1 MKTKMHNG
9 SRLLSLL
16 LAVVL
21 VFTLTVPA
29 LAAEK
34 PQDMNLRIAV
44 MSDLHYLSPD
54 MIADTEDFEHAF
66 NSDRKLLKESSS
78 VLHEMLERVRA
89 DKPDILLVSGDLT
102 KDGEQEC
109 HAALAKQLQQLQ
121 QDVPGLKIYV
131 INGNH
136 DIRNYNAK
144 NFNTAD
150 GKAVPA
156 TRTHPEDFKR
166 IYDFVYSDPTVI
178 ATFTPAAGN
187 EAGSLSYVARPVEGL
202 TVIAMDTCRYSSDNT
217 SNGDDE
223 HETSG
228 AISADL
234 EKWVIEQTAAAKARG
249 DLVIG
254 LEHHGLVPHFDVEP
268 TILPMYLVN
277 GYERIA
283 QEYADAGMSAV
294 FTGHMHAVDIAA
306 MTTKAGNTFYDIETG
321 SALTYPCPI
330 RFVDLRRSTVG
341 GETNT
346 YMSVS
351 TKTHIGPINYTDPAT
366 GVAYVI
372 DDLTEYAREFG
383 FSTAMLKTVAGDFV
397 KSFFGKYLPN
407 DTWPVTKIIEN
418 IDKIIEDVASIP
430 VAEGNNLLDFANWI
444 YRCNLAGEDDGNYP
458 AWVQSGIDQLKSGAL
473 LDQVLD
479 IVAKDAFGRGSV
491 LFTKFQGLFTK
502 YLKSQLNDLLVKIVV
517 SMSVDNNCPDDNDKT
532 ILLEGSNAQVRLLP
546 VTGSSAATTQAYVQ
560 GDTATV
566 FLTSRQL
573 RAATGA
579 QSGVAVTV
587 DATDPAVG
595 TVVLA
600 GRSIANACDAGAA
613 ALQVK
618 FRSGTVTL
626 DARALAALDLHKDV
640 AVSLASGA
648 SLNAAQQRALGSQAA
663 AATLANASVLVD
675 GAAASCPAGSVRA
688 AVAVNAANDLTAW
701 SLADDGSI
709 SAVGG
714 VYDAG
719 QQTYAFDVVNGVTAI
734 ARFPFTD
741 VVAGTWYYGAAAYAY
756 NNGLFAGM
764 TPTTFAPN
772 ATMTRAM
779 LVSVLW
785 RLAGAPAPKAPNTF
799 VDVPDG
805 AWYTDAV
812 TWAAENGVVSGIGG
826 SRFDPSG
833 FVTREQTAEI
843 LYNYAHSKG
852 YDVSA
857 RADLTAFPDAA
868 SVSGWAEEALSW
880 ANAAGLINGTVRDG
894 QTILDPQG
902 RRKKS
907 RTQPATAIIGS
918 GRTYKGF
925 LIKSAAPAWAV
936 SAQTTRR
943 QYRS

>member
-156 TRTHPEDFKR
+156 TRTEPEDFKR
-166 IYDFVYSDPTVI
+166 IYDFVYSDPTVL
-178 ATFTPAAGN
+178 ATFTPAEGNKAG
-187 EAGSLSYVARPVEGL
+187 GLSYVARPVEGL

-254 LEHHGLVPHFDVEP
+254 LEHHGLVPHFDVQP

-283 QEYADAGMSAV
+283 QEYADAGMSVV

-321 SALTYPCPI
+321 SALTYPCPV

-351 TKTHIGPINYTDPAT
+351 TKTHIGPIHYTDPAT

-383 FSTAMLKTVAGDFV
+383 FTTAMLKTVAGDFV

-407 DTWPVTKIIEN
+407 DTWPVTKIIAN
-418 IDKIIEDVASIP
+418 IDQIIDDVAAIP
-430 VAEGNNLLDFANWI
+430 IAEGNNLLDFANWI

-688 AVAVNAANDLTAW
+688 AVAVNAADDLTAW

-709 SAVGG
+709 SAVSGA
-714 VYDAG
+714 YDAG

-902 RRKKS
+902 SAS
-907 RTQPATAIIGS
+907 R
-918 GRTYKGF
+918 
-925 LIKSAAPAWAV
+925 
-936 SAQTTRR
+936 AQVAMILMN
-943 QYRS
+943 YVEHVVNA

>member
-34 PQDMNLRIAV
+34 PQDMNLKIAV
-44 MSDLHYLSPD
+44 MSDDHYLSPS
-54 MIADTEDFEHAF
+54 MIRDTEDYKTAL
-66 NSDRKLLKESSS
+66 NSDRKMFAESDAILRTLLDA
-78 VLHEMLERVRA
+78 VRQ
-89 DKPDILLVSGDLT
+89 DKPDVLLLSGDLT

-109 HAALAKQLQQLQ
+109 HKALAKQLKQLQ
-121 QDVPGLKIYV
+121 KEVPGMKVYV

-136 DIRNYNAK
+136 DIRNSDAL
-144 NFNTAD
+144 NFNTPD

-156 TRTHPEDFKR
+156 TRTHPKDFKQ

-178 ATFTPAAGN
+178 ATYTPPAGK
-187 EAGSLSYVARPVEGL
+187 EAGGLSYVARPADGFTLV
-202 TVIAMDTCRYSSDNT
+202 VIDTGRYSSDNT
-217 SNGDDE
+217 STGKDE

-228 AISADL
+228 AISSDL
-234 EKWVIEQTAAAKARG
+234 EQWVIAQIQAAKARG
-249 DLVIG
+249 DVVLG
-254 LEHHGLVPHFDVEP
+254 MQHHGLVAHFDVEP

-277 GYERIA
+277 NYDRLA
-283 QEYADAGMSAV
+283 QEYADAGMSV
-294 FTGHMHAVDIAA
+294 MFTGHMHAVDIAA
-306 MTTKAGNTFYDIETG
+306 KTTDAGNTIYDIETG
-321 SALTYPCPI
+321 SGLTYPSPL
-330 RFVDLRRSTVG
+330 RFVEVRRSADATV
-341 GETNT
+341 
-346 YMSVS
+346 VS
-351 TKTHIGPINYTDPAT
+351 TGTRTHFGPISYTDPLT
-366 GVAYVI
+366 GSAKTI
-372 DDLTEYAREFG
+372 DDLTEYGRAHG
-383 FSTAMLKTVAGDFV
+383 FSTDMLKTVAGSFI
-397 KSFFGKYLPN
+397 KSFFSKFLPEN
-407 DTWPVTKIIEN
+407 TWPVTKIVAN
-418 IDKIIEDVASIP
+418 IDQIIDDVAVVPI
-430 VAEGNNLLDFANWI
+430 AEGKNLLDFANWI
-444 YRCNLAGEDDGNYP
+444 YQCNLAGEDDGNYP
-458 AWVQSGIDQLKSGAL
+458 AWVQSGVDQLRSGAL

-517 SMSVDNNCPDDNDKT
+517 SMSVDNNCPNDNDMT
-532 ILLEGSNAQVRLLP
+532 FLTENSGDAQVRLLP
-546 VTGSSAATTQAYVQ
+546 VSGSSAATTQAYVQ
-560 GDTATV
+560 GSTATV

-573 RAATGA
+573 RAATDA
-579 QSGVAVTV
+579 QSGAAVTV
-587 DATDPAVG
+587 NATDPAADMVI
-595 TVVLA
+595 LS
-600 GRSIANACDAGAA
+600 GRSIINARNAGVA
-613 ALQVK
+613 ALQVQ
-618 FRSGTVTL
+618 FAAGTVTL
-626 DARALAALDLHKDV
+626 DSDALAALDLHKDV
-640 AVSLASGA
+640 AVSLTGA
-648 SLNAAQQRALGSQAA
+648 SLTAAQQRALGSQAA
-663 AATLANASVLVD
+663 TATLANASVLVD
-675 GAAASCPAGSVRA
+675 GAAVKYPAGSVRA
-688 AVAVNAANDLTAW
+688 SVPVRAADDLTAW
-701 SLADDGSI
+701 SLAEDGTI

-714 VYDAG
+714 AWDAQ
-719 QQTYAFDVVNGVTAI
+719 QQTYTFDVVSGVTAI

-902 RRKKS
+902 SAS
-907 RTQPATAIIGS
+907 R
-918 GRTYKGF
+918 
-925 LIKSAAPAWAV
+925 
-936 SAQTTRR
+936 AQVAMILMN
-943 QYRS
+943 YVEHVVNA

>member
-21 VFTLTVPA
+21 VLTLTVPA

-121 QDVPGLKIYV
+121 QDIPGLKIYV

-144 NFNTAD
+144 NFNTPD

-202 TVIAMDTCRYSSDNT
+202 TIVAMDTCRYSKENT
-217 SNGDDE
+217 SNGTDE

-351 TKTHIGPINYTDPAT
+351 TKTHIGPIHYTDPAT

-383 FSTAMLKTVAGDFV
+383 FTTAMLKTVAGDFI

-407 DTWPVTKIIEN
+407 DTWPVTKIIAN
-418 IDKIIEDVASIP
+418 IDQIIDDVAAVPI
-430 VAEGNNLLDFANWI
+430 AEGNNLLDFANWI

-663 AATLANASVLVD
+663 TATLANASVLVD

-688 AVAVNAANDLTAW
+688 AVAVNAADDLTAW

-714 VYDAG
+714 AYDAG

-902 RRKKS
+902 SAS
-907 RTQPATAIIGS
+907 R
-918 GRTYKGF
+918 
-925 LIKSAAPAWAV
+925 
-936 SAQTTRR
+936 AQVAMILMN
-943 QYRS
+943 YVEHVVNA

>member
-156 TRTHPEDFKR
+156 TRTEPEDFKR

-178 ATFTPAAGN
+178 ATFTPAEGNKAG
-187 EAGSLSYVARPVEGL
+187 GLSYVARPVEGL

-254 LEHHGLVPHFDVEP
+254 LEHHGLVPHFDVQP

-283 QEYADAGMSAV
+283 QEYADAGMSVV

-321 SALTYPCPI
+321 SALTYPCPV

-351 TKTHIGPINYTDPAT
+351 TKTHIGPIHYTDPAT

-383 FSTAMLKTVAGDFV
+383 FTTAMLKTVAGDFV

-407 DTWPVTKIIEN
+407 DTWPVTKIVAN
-418 IDKIIEDVASIP
+418 IDQIIDDVAAIP
-430 VAEGNNLLDFANWI
+430 IAEGNNLLDFANWI

-663 AATLANASVLVD
+663 TATLANASVLVD

-688 AVAVNAANDLTAW
+688 AVAVNAADDLTAW

-714 VYDAG
+714 AYDAG

-857 RADLTAFPDAA
+857 RADLTAFPDAG
-868 SVSGWAEEALSW
+868 SVSGWAEKALSW

-902 RRKKS
+902 SAS
-907 RTQPATAIIGS
+907 R
-918 GRTYKGF
+918 
-925 LIKSAAPAWAV
+925 
-936 SAQTTRR
+936 AQVAMILMN
-943 QYRS
+943 YVEHVVNA

>member
-54 MIADTEDFEHAF
+54 MIAGTEDFEHAL
-66 NSDRKLLKESSS
+66 NSDRKLLKESSAI
-78 VLHEMLERVRA
+78 LYEMLEQVRA

-121 QDVPGLKIYV
+121 QDIPGLKIYV

-144 NFNTAD
+144 NFNTPD

-202 TVIAMDTCRYSSDNT
+202 TIIAMDTCRYSKENT
-217 SNGDDE
+217 SNGTDE

-283 QEYADAGMSAV
+283 QEYADSGMSVV

-321 SALTYPCPI
+321 SALTYPCPV

-372 DDLTEYAREFG
+372 DDLTEYARKFG

-407 DTWPVTKIIEN
+407 DTWPVTKIIAN
-418 IDKIIEDVASIP
+418 IDQIIDDVAAVPI
-430 VAEGNNLLDFANWI
+430 AEGNNLLDFANWI

-640 AVSLASGA
+640 AVSLAGGA

-688 AVAVNAANDLTAW
+688 AVAVNAADDLTAW

-714 VYDAG
+714 AYDAG

-902 RRKKS
+902 SAS
-907 RTQPATAIIGS
+907 R
-918 GRTYKGF
+918 
-925 LIKSAAPAWAV
+925 
-936 SAQTTRR
+936 AQVAMILMN
-943 QYRS
+943 YVEHVVNA

>member
-78 VLHEMLERVRA
+78 VLREMLERVRA

-156 TRTHPEDFKR
+156 TRTEPEDFKR
-166 IYDFVYSDPTVI
+166 IYDFVYSDPTVL
-178 ATFTPAAGN
+178 ATFTPAEGNKAG
-187 EAGSLSYVARPVEGL
+187 GLSYVARPVEGL

-254 LEHHGLVPHFDVEP
+254 LEHHGLVPHFDVQP

-283 QEYADAGMSAV
+283 QEYADAGMSVV

-321 SALTYPCPI
+321 SALTYPCPV

-351 TKTHIGPINYTDPAT
+351 TKTHIGPINYTAPAT

-383 FSTAMLKTVAGDFV
+383 FTTAMLKTVAGDFV

-407 DTWPVTKIIEN
+407 DTWPVTKIVAN
-418 IDKIIEDVASIP
+418 IDQIIDDVAAVPI
-430 VAEGNNLLDFANWI
+430 AEGNNLLDFANWI

-688 AVAVNAANDLTAW
+688 AVAVNAADDLTAW

-714 VYDAG
+714 AYDAG

-857 RADLTAFPDAA
+857 RADLTAFPDAG

-902 RRKKS
+902 SAS
-907 RTQPATAIIGS
+907 R
-918 GRTYKGF
+918 
-925 LIKSAAPAWAV
+925 
-936 SAQTTRR
+936 AQVAMILMN
-943 QYRS
+943 YVEHVVNA

>member
-1 MKTKMHNG
+1 MKTRTHNG

-29 LAAEK
+29 LAADK

-44 MSDLHYLSPD
+44 MSDLHYFSPD
-54 MIADTEDFEHAF
+54 MIADTADFEHAL
-66 NSDRKLLKESSS
+66 NSDRKLLKESSAI
-78 VLHEMLERVRA
+78 LHEKFEQVRA

-121 QDVPGLKIYV
+121 QDIPGLKIYV

-150 GKAVPA
+150 GKAVRA
-156 TRTHPEDFKR
+156 TRTEPEDFKQ

-178 ATFTPAAGN
+178 ATFTPAEGNKAG
-187 EAGSLSYVARPVEGL
+187 GLSYVARPVEGL
-202 TVIAMDTCRYSSDNT
+202 TIIAMDTCRYSSDNT

-277 GYERIA
+277 DYERIA

-341 GETNT
+341 GETST

-351 TKTHIGPINYTDPAT
+351 TKTHAGPINYTDPAT
-366 GVAYVI
+366 GTAHVI

-383 FSTAMLKTVAGDFV
+383 FSTDMLKTVAGDFV

-407 DTWPVTKIIEN
+407 DTWPVTKIVAN
-418 IDKIIEDVASIP
+418 IDQIIDDVAAVPI
-430 VAEGNNLLDFANWI
+430 ADGKDLLDFANWI
-444 YRCNLAGEDDGNYP
+444 YQCNLAGEDDGNYP
-458 AWVQSGIDQLKSGAL
+458 AWVQSGVDQLKSGAL

-479 IVAKDAFGRGSV
+479 IVARDAFGRGSV

-688 AVAVNAANDLTAW
+688 AVAVNAADDLTAW

-714 VYDAG
+714 AYDAG

-785 RLAGAPAPKAPNTF
+785 RLAGEPAPKAPNTF

-857 RADLTAFPDAA
+857 RADLTAFPDAG

-902 RRKKS
+902 SAS
-907 RTQPATAIIGS
+907 R
-918 GRTYKGF
+918 
-925 LIKSAAPAWAV
+925 
-936 SAQTTRR
+936 AQVAMILMN
-943 QYRS
+943 YVEHVVNA

>member
-78 VLHEMLERVRA
+78 VLREMLERVRA

-156 TRTHPEDFKR
+156 TRTEPEDFKQ

-178 ATFTPAAGN
+178 ATFTPAEGNKAG
-187 EAGSLSYVARPVEGL
+187 GLSYVARPVEGL

-254 LEHHGLVPHFDVEP
+254 LEHHGLVPHFDVQP

-283 QEYADAGMSAV
+283 QEYADAGMSVV

-306 MTTKAGNTFYDIETG
+306 MTTAAGNTFYDIETG

-351 TKTHIGPINYTDPAT
+351 TKTHIGPIHYTDPAT

-383 FSTAMLKTVAGDFV
+383 FSTDMLKTVAGDFV

-407 DTWPVTKIIEN
+407 DTWPVTKIIAN
-418 IDKIIEDVASIP
+418 IDQIIDDVAAVPI
-430 VAEGNNLLDFANWI
+430 AEGNNLLDFANWI

-458 AWVQSGIDQLKSGAL
+458 AWVQSGVDQLKSGAL

-688 AVAVNAANDLTAW
+688 AVAVNAADDLTAW

-714 VYDAG
+714 AYDAG

-857 RADLTAFPDAA
+857 RADLTAFPDAG

-902 RRKKS
+902 SAS
-907 RTQPATAIIGS
+907 R
-918 GRTYKGF
+918 
-925 LIKSAAPAWAV
+925 
-936 SAQTTRR
+936 AQVAMILMN
-943 QYRS
+943 YVEHVVNA

>member
-21 VFTLTVPA
+21 VLTLTVPA

-66 NSDRKLLKESSS
+66 NSDRKLLKESSAI
-78 VLHEMLERVRA
+78 LHEMFEQVRA

-121 QDVPGLKIYV
+121 QDIPGLKIYV

-144 NFNTAD
+144 NFNTPD

-407 DTWPVTKIIEN
+407 DTWPVTKIVAN
-418 IDKIIEDVASIP
+418 IDKIIDDVAAVPI
-430 VAEGNNLLDFANWI
+430 AEGNNLLDFANWI

-458 AWVQSGIDQLKSGAL
+458 AWVQSGMDQLRSGAL

-479 IVAKDAFGRGSV
+479 IVAKDAFGRSSV

-502 YLKSQLNDLLVKIVV
+502 YLKGQLNDLLVKIVV

-546 VTGSSAATTQAYVQ
+546 VTGSGATSTQAYVQ
-560 GDTATV
+560 DGTSTV
-566 FLTSRQL
+566 FLSSRQL
-573 RAATGA
+573 RAATNA
-579 QSGVAVTV
+579 QSGATVTV
-587 DATDPAVG
+587 DATDPAAS

-600 GRSIANACDAGAA
+600 GHSIANAREAGVA

-618 FRSGTVTL
+618 FKSGTVAL
-626 DARALAALDLHKDV
+626 NASALAALDLHKDV
-640 AVSLASGA
+640 VVSLANGA
-648 SLNAAQQRALGSQAA
+648 SLNAAQRRAVGKQADSA
-663 AATLANASVLVD
+663 VLATASVTVD
-675 GAAASCPAGSVRA
+675 GAAVKYPAGGVRA
-688 AVAVNAANDLTAW
+688 TVSARALENMTAW
-701 SLADDGSI
+701 NLADDGSI

-714 VYDAG
+714 AYNAE
-719 QQTYAFDVVNGVTAI
+719 QQTYSFNVLNGVTAM
-734 ARFPFTD
+734 ASFPFTD
-741 VVAGTWYYGAAAYAY
+741 VPAGAWYYGAAAYAY
-756 NNGLFAGM
+756 NNGLFAGE
-764 TPTTFAPN
+764 TATTFAPN
-772 ATMTRAM
+772 QTMNRAM
-779 LVSVLW
+779 LVTVLW
-785 RLAGAPAPKAPNTF
+785 SLAGKPAPKGVNTF
-799 VDVPDG
+799 SDVPNG
-805 AWYTDAV
+805 EWYTNAV
-812 TWAAENGVVSGIGG
+812 TWAAENSVVTGVGSG
-826 SRFDPSG
+826 RFDPNG
-833 FVTREQTAEI
+833 AVTREQAAVI
-843 LYNYAHSKG
+843 LYKYAQSKG

-857 RADLTAFPDAA
+857 RADLTAFPDAG
-868 SVSGWAEEALSW
+868 SVSDWAQDALAW
-880 ANAAGLINGTVRDG
+880 ANATGLIQGTVYG
-894 QTILDPQG
+894 SKTILDPQG
-902 RRKKS
+902 SAS
-907 RTQPATAIIGS
+907 RAQVAAI
-918 GRTYKGF
+918 
-925 LIKSAAPAWAV
+925 L
-936 SAQTTRR
+936 
-943 QYRS
+943 RSYVEHVVNA

>member
-78 VLHEMLERVRA
+78 VLREMLERVRA

-144 NFNTAD
+144 NFNTPD

-156 TRTHPEDFKR
+156 TRTEPEDFKQ

-178 ATFTPAAGN
+178 ATFTPAEGNKAG
-187 EAGSLSYVARPVEGL
+187 GLSYVARPVEGL

-254 LEHHGLVPHFDVEP
+254 LEHHGLVPHFDVQP

-283 QEYADAGMSAV
+283 QEYADAGMSVV

-321 SALTYPCPI
+321 SALTYPCPV

-351 TKTHIGPINYTDPAT
+351 TKTHIGPIHYTDPAT

-383 FSTAMLKTVAGDFV
+383 FTTDMLKTVAGDFI

-407 DTWPVTKIIEN
+407 DTWPVTKIIAN
-418 IDKIIEDVASIP
+418 IDQIIDDVAAVPI
-430 VAEGNNLLDFANWI
+430 AEGNNLLDFANWI

-663 AATLANASVLVD
+663 TATLANASVLVD

-688 AVAVNAANDLTAW
+688 AVAVNAADDLTAW

-714 VYDAG
+714 AYDAG

-902 RRKKS
+902 SAS
-907 RTQPATAIIGS
+907 R
-918 GRTYKGF
+918 
-925 LIKSAAPAWAV
+925 
-936 SAQTTRR
+936 AQVAMILMN
-943 QYRS
+943 YVEHVVNA

>member
-1 MKTKMHNG
+1 MNHSKRIG

-16 LAVVL
+16 LAVALVL
-21 VFTLTVPA
+21 ALSVPA
-29 LAAEK
+29 FAA
-34 PQDMNLRIAV
+34 QDSHSGADTGTLKIAV
-44 MSDLHYLSPD
+44 MSDDHYLSPS
-54 MIADTEDFEHAF
+54 MIRDTADYTTAL
-66 NSDRKLLKESSS
+66 NSDRKMFAESDAI
-78 VLHEMLERVRA
+78 LRTMLDAVRQ
-89 DKPDILLVSGDLT
+89 DKPDVLLISGDLT

-458 AWVQSGIDQLKSGAL
+458 AWVQSGVDQLKSGAL

-479 IVAKDAFGRGSV
+479 IVARDTFGCGSV
-491 LFTKFQGLFTK
+491 LFTKFQGLFTR

-688 AVAVNAANDLTAW
+688 AVAVNAADDLTAW

-714 VYDAG
+714 AYDAG

-857 RADLTAFPDAA
+857 RADLTVFPDAG
-868 SVSGWAEEALSW
+868 SVSGWAEKALSW

-902 RRKKS
+902 SAS
-907 RTQPATAIIGS
+907 R
-918 GRTYKGF
+918 
-925 LIKSAAPAWAV
+925 
-936 SAQTTRR
+936 AQVAMILMN
-943 QYRS
+943 YVEHVVNA

>member
-78 VLHEMLERVRA
+78 VLREMLERVRA

-156 TRTHPEDFKR
+156 TRTEPEDFKQ

-178 ATFTPAAGN
+178 ATFTPAEGNKAG
-187 EAGSLSYVARPVEGL
+187 GLSYVARPVEGL

-254 LEHHGLVPHFDVEP
+254 LEHHGLVPHFDVQP

-283 QEYADAGMSAV
+283 QEYADAGMSVV

-321 SALTYPCPI
+321 SALTYPCPV

-351 TKTHIGPINYTDPAT
+351 TKTHAGPINYTNPAT
-366 GVAYVI
+366 GTAHVI

-383 FSTAMLKTVAGDFV
+383 FTTAMLKTVAGDFV

-407 DTWPVTKIIEN
+407 DTWPVTKIIAN
-418 IDKIIEDVASIP
+418 IDQIIDDVAAVPI
-430 VAEGNNLLDFANWI
+430 AEGNNLLDFANWI

-688 AVAVNAANDLTAW
+688 AVAVNAADDLTAW

-785 RLAGAPAPKAPNTF
+785 RLAGEPAPKAPNTF

-857 RADLTAFPDAA
+857 RADLTAFPDAG

-902 RRKKS
+902 SAS
-907 RTQPATAIIGS
+907 R
-918 GRTYKGF
+918 
-925 LIKSAAPAWAV
+925 
-936 SAQTTRR
+936 AQVAMILMN
-943 QYRS
+943 YVEHVVNA

>member
-54 MIADTEDFEHAF
+54 MIADTEDFEHAL
-66 NSDRKLLKESSS
+66 NSDRKLLKESSAI
-78 VLHEMLERVRA
+78 LNEMFERVRA

-121 QDVPGLKIYV
+121 QDIPGLKIYV

-150 GKAVPA
+150 GKAVLA
-156 TRTHPEDFKR
+156 TRTEPEDFKR

-178 ATFTPAAGN
+178 ATFTPAEGNKAG
-187 EAGSLSYVARPVEGL
+187 GLSYVARPVEGL

-217 SNGDDE
+217 SIGDDE

-254 LEHHGLVPHFDVEP
+254 LEHHGLVPHFDVQP

-283 QEYADAGMSAV
+283 QEYADAGMSVV

-306 MTTKAGNTFYDIETG
+306 MTTAAGNTFYDIETG

-351 TKTHIGPINYTDPAT
+351 TKTHIGPIHYTDPAT
-366 GVAYVI
+366 GAAYVI

-383 FSTAMLKTVAGDFV
+383 FSTDMLKTVAGDFV

-407 DTWPVTKIIEN
+407 DTWPVTKIVAN
-418 IDKIIEDVASIP
+418 IDQIIDDVAAIP
-430 VAEGNNLLDFANWI
+430 IAEGKNLLDFANWI
-444 YRCNLAGEDDGNYP
+444 YQCNLAGEDDGNYP
-458 AWVQSGIDQLKSGAL
+458 AWVQSGVDQLKSGAL

-532 ILLEGSNAQVRLLP
+532 ILLEGSNAQIRLLP
-546 VTGSSAATTQAYVQ
+546 VTGSGTASTQAYVQ

-595 TVVLA
+595 TVVLS
-600 GRSIANACDAGAA
+600 GRSIANARDAGAA

-648 SLNAAQQRALGSQAA
+648 SLNAAQQRALGTQAA

-688 AVAVNAANDLTAW
+688 AVAVNAADDLTAW

-714 VYDAG
+714 AYDAG
-719 QQTYAFDVVNGVTAI
+719 QQTYAFDVVNGVMAI

-857 RADLTAFPDAA
+857 RADLTAFPDAG
-868 SVSGWAEEALSW
+868 SVSGWAEKALSW

-902 RRKKS
+902 SAS
-907 RTQPATAIIGS
+907 R
-918 GRTYKGF
+918 
-925 LIKSAAPAWAV
+925 
-936 SAQTTRR
+936 AQVAMILMN
-943 QYRS
+943 YVEHVVNA

>member
-78 VLHEMLERVRA
+78 VLREMLERVRA

-156 TRTHPEDFKR
+156 TRTEPEDFKR
-166 IYDFVYSDPTVI
+166 IYDFVYSDPTVL
-178 ATFTPAAGN
+178 ATFTPAEGNKAG
-187 EAGSLSYVARPVEGL
+187 GLSYVARPVEGL
-202 TVIAMDTCRYSSDNT
+202 TMIAMDTCRYSSDNT

-254 LEHHGLVPHFDVEP
+254 LEHHGLVPHFDVQP

-283 QEYADAGMSAV
+283 QEYADAGMSVV

-321 SALTYPCPI
+321 SALTYPCPV

-351 TKTHIGPINYTDPAT
+351 TKTHIGPIHYTDPAT

-383 FSTAMLKTVAGDFV
+383 FTTAMLKTVAGDFV

-407 DTWPVTKIIEN
+407 DTWPVTKIIAN
-418 IDKIIEDVASIP
+418 IDQIIDDVAAVPI
-430 VAEGNNLLDFANWI
+430 AEGNNLLDFANWI

-579 QSGVAVTV
+579 QSDVAVTV

-688 AVAVNAANDLTAW
+688 AVAVNAADDLTAW

-843 LYNYAHSKG
+843 LYNYAHNKG

-902 RRKKS
+902 SAS
-907 RTQPATAIIGS
+907 R
-918 GRTYKGF
+918 
-925 LIKSAAPAWAV
+925 
-936 SAQTTRR
+936 AQVAMILMN
-943 QYRS
+943 YVEHVVNA

>member
-21 VFTLTVPA
+21 VLTLTVPA

-202 TVIAMDTCRYSSDNT
+202 TIVAMDTCRYSKENT
-217 SNGDDE
+217 SNGTDE

-321 SALTYPCPI
+321 SALTYPCPV

-351 TKTHIGPINYTDPAT
+351 TKTHIGPIHYTDPAT

-383 FSTAMLKTVAGDFV
+383 FTTAMLKTVAGDFI

-407 DTWPVTKIIEN
+407 DTWPVTKIIAN
-418 IDKIIEDVASIP
+418 IDQIIDDVAAVPI
-430 VAEGNNLLDFANWI
+430 AEGNNLLDFANWI

-458 AWVQSGIDQLKSGAL
+458 AWVQSGMDQLRSGAL

-663 AATLANASVLVD
+663 TATLANASVLVD

-688 AVAVNAANDLTAW
+688 AVAVNAADDLTAW

-714 VYDAG
+714 AYDAG

-857 RADLTAFPDAA
+857 RADLTAFPDAG

-902 RRKKS
+902 SAS
-907 RTQPATAIIGS
+907 R
-918 GRTYKGF
+918 
-925 LIKSAAPAWAV
+925 
-936 SAQTTRR
+936 AQVAMILMN
-943 QYRS
+943 YVEHVVNA

>member
-156 TRTHPEDFKR
+156 TRTEPEDFKQ

-178 ATFTPAAGN
+178 ATFTPAEGNKAG
-187 EAGSLSYVARPVEGL
+187 GLSYVARPVEGL

-254 LEHHGLVPHFDVEP
+254 LEHHGLVPHFDVQP

-283 QEYADAGMSAV
+283 QEYADAGMSVV

-306 MTTKAGNTFYDIETG
+306 MTTAAGNTFYDIETG
-321 SALTYPCPI
+321 SALTYPCPV

-351 TKTHIGPINYTDPAT
+351 TKTHIGPIHYTDPAT

-383 FSTAMLKTVAGDFV
+383 FTTAMLKTVAGDFV

-407 DTWPVTKIIEN
+407 DTWPVTKIIAN
-418 IDKIIEDVASIP
+418 IDQIIDDVAAVPI
-430 VAEGNNLLDFANWI
+430 AEGNNLLDFANWI

-663 AATLANASVLVD
+663 TATLANASVLVD

-688 AVAVNAANDLTAW
+688 AVAVNAADDLTAW

-714 VYDAG
+714 AYDAG

-857 RADLTAFPDAA
+857 RADLTAFPDAG

-902 RRKKS
+902 SAS
-907 RTQPATAIIGS
+907 R
-918 GRTYKGF
+918 
-925 LIKSAAPAWAV
+925 
-936 SAQTTRR
+936 AQVAMILMN
-943 QYRS
+943 YVEHVVNA

>member
-156 TRTHPEDFKR
+156 TRTEPEDFKQ
-166 IYDFVYSDPTVI
+166 IYDFVYSDPTVL
-178 ATFTPAAGN
+178 ATFTPAEGNKAG
-187 EAGSLSYVARPVEGL
+187 GLSYVARPVDGL

-254 LEHHGLVPHFDVEP
+254 LEHHGLVPHFDVQP

-283 QEYADAGMSAV
+283 QEYADAGMSVV

-321 SALTYPCPI
+321 SALTYPCPV

-351 TKTHIGPINYTDPAT
+351 TKTHIGPIHYTDPAT

-383 FSTAMLKTVAGDFV
+383 FTTDMLKTVAGDFI

-407 DTWPVTKIIEN
+407 DTWPVTKIIAN
-418 IDKIIEDVASIP
+418 IDQIIDDVAAVPI
-430 VAEGNNLLDFANWI
+430 ADGKDLLDFANWI

-458 AWVQSGIDQLKSGAL
+458 AWVQSGVDQLKSGAL

-600 GRSIANACDAGAA
+600 GRSIANACDVGAA

-663 AATLANASVLVD
+663 TATLANASVLVD

-688 AVAVNAANDLTAW
+688 AVAVNAADDLTAW

-714 VYDAG
+714 AYDAG

-785 RLAGAPAPKAPNTF
+785 RLAGEPAPKAPNTF

-826 SRFDPSG
+826 RRFDPSG

-857 RADLTAFPDAA
+857 RADLTAFPDAG

-902 RRKKS
+902 SAS
-907 RTQPATAIIGS
+907 R
-918 GRTYKGF
+918 
-925 LIKSAAPAWAV
+925 
-936 SAQTTRR
+936 AQVAMILMN
-943 QYRS
+943 YVEHVVNA

>member
-156 TRTHPEDFKR
+156 TRTEPEDFKR
-166 IYDFVYSDPTVI
+166 IYDFVYSDPTVL
-178 ATFTPAAGN
+178 ATFTPAEGNKAG
-187 EAGSLSYVARPVEGL
+187 GLSYVARPVEGL

-254 LEHHGLVPHFDVEP
+254 LEHHGLVPHFDVQP

-283 QEYADAGMSAV
+283 QEYADAGMSVV

-351 TKTHIGPINYTDPAT
+351 TKTHIGPIHYTDPAT

-383 FSTAMLKTVAGDFV
+383 FTTAMLKTVAGDFI

-407 DTWPVTKIIEN
+407 DTWPVTKIVAN
-418 IDKIIEDVASIP
+418 IDQIIDDVAAVPI
-430 VAEGNNLLDFANWI
+430 AEGNNLLDFANWI

-546 VTGSSAATTQAYVQ
+546 VTGSNAATTQAYVQ

-857 RADLTAFPDAA
+857 RADLTAFPDAG

-902 RRKKS
+902 SAS
-907 RTQPATAIIGS
+907 R
-918 GRTYKGF
+918 
-925 LIKSAAPAWAV
+925 
-936 SAQTTRR
+936 AQVAMILMN
-943 QYRS
+943 YVEHVVNA

>member
-1 MKTKMHNG
+1 MKTRMHNG

-29 LAAEK
+29 LAADK

-44 MSDLHYLSPD
+44 MSDLHYFSPD
-54 MIADTEDFEHAF
+54 MIADTADFEHAL
-66 NSDRKLLKESSS
+66 NSDRKLLKESSAI
-78 VLHEMLERVRA
+78 LHEKFEQVRA

-121 QDVPGLKIYV
+121 QDIPGLKIYV

-150 GKAVPA
+150 GKAVRA
-156 TRTHPEDFKR
+156 TRTEPEDFKQ

-178 ATFTPAAGN
+178 ATFTPAEGNKAG
-187 EAGSLSYVARPVEGL
+187 GLSYVARPVEGL
-202 TVIAMDTCRYSSDNT
+202 TIIAMDTCRYSSDNT

-277 GYERIA
+277 DYERIA

-294 FTGHMHAVDIAA
+294 FTGHMHAIDIAA

-341 GETNT
+341 GETST

-351 TKTHIGPINYTDPAT
+351 TKTHAGPINYTDPAT
-366 GVAYVI
+366 GTAHVI

-383 FSTAMLKTVAGDFV
+383 FSTDMLKTVAGDFV

-407 DTWPVTKIIEN
+407 DTWPVTKIVAN
-418 IDKIIEDVASIP
+418 IDQIIDDVAAVPI
-430 VAEGNNLLDFANWI
+430 ADGKDLLDFANWI
-444 YRCNLAGEDDGNYP
+444 YQCNLAGEDDGNYP
-458 AWVQSGIDQLKSGAL
+458 AWVQSGVDQLKSGAL

-479 IVAKDAFGRGSV
+479 IVARDAFGRGSV

-595 TVVLA
+595 TVILA

-688 AVAVNAANDLTAW
+688 AVAVNAADDLTAW

-709 SAVGG
+709 SAVSGA
-714 VYDAG
+714 YDAG

-857 RADLTAFPDAA
+857 RADLTAFPDAG

-902 RRKKS
+902 SAS
-907 RTQPATAIIGS
+907 R
-918 GRTYKGF
+918 
-925 LIKSAAPAWAV
+925 
-936 SAQTTRR
+936 AQVAMILMN
-943 QYRS
+943 YVEHVVNA

>member
-121 QDVPGLKIYV
+121 QDIPGLKIYV

-144 NFNTAD
+144 NFNTPD

-351 TKTHIGPINYTDPAT
+351 TKTHIGPIHYTDPAT

-372 DDLTEYAREFG
+372 DDLTEYARKFG
-383 FSTAMLKTVAGDFV
+383 FTTAMLKTVAGDFV

-407 DTWPVTKIIEN
+407 DTWPVTKIIAN
-418 IDKIIEDVASIP
+418 IDQIIDDVAAVPI
-430 VAEGNNLLDFANWI
+430 AEGNNLLDFANWI

-491 LFTKFQGLFTK
+491 LLTKFQGLFTK

-663 AATLANASVLVD
+663 TATLANASVLVD

-688 AVAVNAANDLTAW
+688 AVAVNAADDLTAW

-714 VYDAG
+714 AYDAG

-902 RRKKS
+902 SAS
-907 RTQPATAIIGS
+907 R
-918 GRTYKGF
+918 
-925 LIKSAAPAWAV
+925 
-936 SAQTTRR
+936 AQVAMILMN
-943 QYRS
+943 YVEHVVNA

>member
-78 VLHEMLERVRA
+78 VLREMLERVRA

-156 TRTHPEDFKR
+156 TRTEPEDFKQ

-178 ATFTPAAGN
+178 ATFTPAEGNKAG
-187 EAGSLSYVARPVEGL
+187 GLSYVARPVEGL

-254 LEHHGLVPHFDVEP
+254 LEHHGLVPHFDVQP

-283 QEYADAGMSAV
+283 QEYADAGMSVV

-321 SALTYPCPI
+321 SALTYPCPV

-351 TKTHIGPINYTDPAT
+351 TKTHIGPIHYTDPAT

-383 FSTAMLKTVAGDFV
+383 FTTAMLKTVAGDFV

-407 DTWPVTKIIEN
+407 DTWPVTKIVAN
-418 IDKIIEDVASIP
+418 IDQIIDDVAAVPI
-430 VAEGNNLLDFANWI
+430 AEGNNLLDFANWI

-663 AATLANASVLVD
+663 TATLANASVLVD

-688 AVAVNAANDLTAW
+688 AVAVNAVDDLTAW

-714 VYDAG
+714 AYDAG

-785 RLAGAPAPKAPNTF
+785 RLAGEPAPKAPNTF

-857 RADLTAFPDAA
+857 RADLTAFPDAG
-868 SVSGWAEEALSW
+868 SVSGWAEKALSW

-902 RRKKS
+902 SAS
-907 RTQPATAIIGS
+907 R
-918 GRTYKGF
+918 
-925 LIKSAAPAWAV
+925 
-936 SAQTTRR
+936 AQVAMILMN
-943 QYRS
+943 YVEHVVNA

>member
-78 VLHEMLERVRA
+78 ILHEMLERVRA

-156 TRTHPEDFKR
+156 TRTEPEDFKR

-178 ATFTPAAGN
+178 ATFTPAEGNKAG
-187 EAGSLSYVARPVEGL
+187 GLSYVARPVEGL

-254 LEHHGLVPHFDVEP
+254 LEHHGLVPHFDVQP

-283 QEYADAGMSAV
+283 QEYADAGMSVV

-321 SALTYPCPI
+321 SALTYPCPV
-330 RFVDLRRSTVG
+330 RFVDLCRSTVG

-383 FSTAMLKTVAGDFV
+383 FTTAMLKTVAGDFV

-407 DTWPVTKIIEN
+407 DTWPVTKIVAN
-418 IDKIIEDVASIP
+418 IDKIIDDVAAVPI
-430 VAEGNNLLDFANWI
+430 AEGNNLLDFANWI

-618 FRSGTVTL
+618 FRSGMVTL

-688 AVAVNAANDLTAW
+688 AVAVNAADDLTAW

-714 VYDAG
+714 AYDAG

-785 RLAGAPAPKAPNTF
+785 RLAGEPAPKAPNTF

-857 RADLTAFPDAA
+857 RADLTAFPDAG

-902 RRKKS
+902 SAS
-907 RTQPATAIIGS
+907 R
-918 GRTYKGF
+918 
-925 LIKSAAPAWAV
+925 
-936 SAQTTRR
+936 AQVAMILMK
-943 QYRS
+943 YVEHVVNA

>member
-156 TRTHPEDFKR
+156 TRTEPEDFKR
-166 IYDFVYSDPTVI
+166 IYDFVYSDPTVL
-178 ATFTPAAGN
+178 ATFTPAEGNKAG
-187 EAGSLSYVARPVEGL
+187 GLSYVARPVEGL

-254 LEHHGLVPHFDVEP
+254 LEHHGLVPHFDVQP

-283 QEYADAGMSAV
+283 QEYADAGMSVV

-321 SALTYPCPI
+321 SALTYPCPV

-351 TKTHIGPINYTDPAT
+351 TKTHIGPIHYTDPAT

-383 FSTAMLKTVAGDFV
+383 FTTAMLKTVAGDFV

-407 DTWPVTKIIEN
+407 DTWPVTKIVAN
-418 IDKIIEDVASIP
+418 IDQIIDDVAAVPI
-430 VAEGNNLLDFANWI
+430 AEGNNLLDFANWI

-600 GRSIANACDAGAA
+600 GRSIANARDAGAA

-663 AATLANASVLVD
+663 AATLARASVTVD

-688 AVAVNAANDLTAW
+688 AVAVNAADDLTAW

-714 VYDAG
+714 AYDAG

-843 LYNYAHSKG
+843 LYNYAHNKG

-902 RRKKS
+902 SAS
-907 RTQPATAIIGS
+907 R
-918 GRTYKGF
+918 
-925 LIKSAAPAWAV
+925 
-936 SAQTTRR
+936 AQVAMILMN
-943 QYRS
+943 YVEHVVNA

>member
-156 TRTHPEDFKR
+156 TRTEPEDFKQ

-178 ATFTPAAGN
+178 ATFTPAEGNKAG
-187 EAGSLSYVARPVEGL
+187 GLSYVARPVDGL
-202 TVIAMDTCRYSSDNT
+202 TIIAMDTCRYSSDNT

-249 DLVIG
+249 DLVVG
-254 LEHHGLVPHFDVEP
+254 LEHHGLVPHFDVQP

-283 QEYADAGMSAV
+283 QEYADAGMSVV

-321 SALTYPCPI
+321 SALTYPCPV

-351 TKTHIGPINYTDPAT
+351 TKTHIGPIHYTDPAT

-383 FSTAMLKTVAGDFV
+383 FTTDMLKTVAGDFV

-407 DTWPVTKIIEN
+407 DTWPVTKIIAN
-418 IDKIIEDVASIP
+418 IDQIIDDVAAVPI
-430 VAEGNNLLDFANWI
+430 AEGNNLLDFANWI

-532 ILLEGSNAQVRLLP
+532 ILLDGSNAQVRLLP

-688 AVAVNAANDLTAW
+688 AVAVNAADDLTAW

-714 VYDAG
+714 AYDAG

-785 RLAGAPAPKAPNTF
+785 RLAGEPAPKAPNTF

-857 RADLTAFPDAA
+857 RADLTAFPDAG

-902 RRKKS
+902 SAS
-907 RTQPATAIIGS
+907 R
-918 GRTYKGF
+918 
-925 LIKSAAPAWAV
+925 
-936 SAQTTRR
+936 AQVAMILMN
-943 QYRS
+943 YVEHVVNA

>member
-21 VFTLTVPA
+21 VFTLTVPV

-156 TRTHPEDFKR
+156 TRTEPEDFRR

-178 ATFTPAAGN
+178 ATFTPAEGNKAG
-187 EAGSLSYVARPVEGL
+187 GLSYVARPVEGL

-254 LEHHGLVPHFDVEP
+254 LEHHGLVPHFDVQP

-283 QEYADAGMSAV
+283 QEYADAGMSVV

-306 MTTKAGNTFYDIETG
+306 MTTAAGNTFYDIETG
-321 SALTYPCPI
+321 SALTYPCPV

-351 TKTHIGPINYTDPAT
+351 TKTHIGPIHYTDPAT

-383 FSTAMLKTVAGDFV
+383 FTTAMLKTVAGDFV

-407 DTWPVTKIIEN
+407 DTWPVTKIVAN
-418 IDKIIEDVASIP
+418 IDQIIDDVAAVPI
-430 VAEGNNLLDFANWI
+430 AEGNNLLDFANWI

-579 QSGVAVTV
+579 NSGVAVTV

-663 AATLANASVLVD
+663 TATLANASVLVD

-688 AVAVNAANDLTAW
+688 AVAVNAADDLTAW

-714 VYDAG
+714 AYDAG

-857 RADLTAFPDAA
+857 RADLTAFPDAG

-902 RRKKS
+902 SAS
-907 RTQPATAIIGS
+907 R
-918 GRTYKGF
+918 
-925 LIKSAAPAWAV
+925 
-936 SAQTTRR
+936 AQVAMILMN
-943 QYRS
+943 YVEHVANA

>member
-1 MKTKMHNG
+1 MNHSKRIG

-16 LAVVL
+16 LAVALVL
-21 VFTLTVPA
+21 ALSVPA
-29 LAAEK
+29 FAA
-34 PQDMNLRIAV
+34 QDSHSGADTGTLKIAV
-44 MSDLHYLSPD
+44 MSDDHYLSPS
-54 MIADTEDFEHAF
+54 MIRDTADYTTAL
-66 NSDRKLLKESSS
+66 NSDRKMFAESDAI
-78 VLHEMLERVRA
+78 LRTMLDAVRQ
-89 DKPDILLVSGDLT
+89 DKPDVLLISGDLT

-109 HAALAKQLQQLQ
+109 HKALAKALQQLQ
-121 QDVPGLKIYV
+121 RDVPGLKVYV

-136 DIRNYNAK
+136 DIRNADAL

-156 TRTHPEDFKR
+156 TRTDPEDFKR
-166 IYDFVYSDPTVI
+166 IYDFIYSDPTVI
-178 ATFTPAAGN
+178 ATYTPPAGK
-187 EAGSLSYVARPVEGL
+187 EAGGLSYVARPADGYTLV
-202 TVIAMDTCRYSSDNT
+202 VIDTGRYSSDNT
-217 SNGDDE
+217 STGKNE

-234 EKWVIEQTAAAKARG
+234 EQWVIEQTAAAKARG
-249 DLVIG
+249 DVVLG
-254 LEHHGLVPHFDVEP
+254 MQHHGLVAHFDVQP

-277 GYERIA
+277 DYERLS
-283 QEYADAGMSAV
+283 QEYADAGMSV
-294 FTGHMHAVDIAA
+294 MFTGHSHAVDIASA
-306 MTTKAGNTFYDIETG
+306 TTVAGNTIYDIETG
-321 SALTYPCPI
+321 SGLTYPSPL
-330 RFVDLRRSTVG
+330 RFVELRRSADATV
-341 GETNT
+341 
-346 YMSVS
+346 VS
-351 TKTHIGPINYTDPAT
+351 TGVRTHFGPIHYTDPLT
-366 GVAYVI
+366 GTAKTI
-372 DDLTEYAREFG
+372 DDLTEYGRAHG
-383 FSTAMLKTVAGDFV
+383 FTTDMLKTVAGSFV
-397 KSFFGKYLPN
+397 KSFFGKFLPN
-407 DTWPVTKIIEN
+407 DTWPVTKIIAN
-418 IDKIIEDVASIP
+418 IDQIIDDVAAVPI
-430 VAEGNNLLDFANWI
+430 AEGNNLLDFANWI
-444 YRCNLAGEDDGNYP
+444 YQCNLAGEDDGNYP
-458 AWVQSGIDQLKSGAL
+458 AWVQSGVDQLKSGAL

-479 IVAKDAFGRGSV
+479 IVARDTFGCGSV
-491 LFTKFQGLFTK
+491 LFTKFQGLFTR
-502 YLKSQLNDLLVKIVV
+502 YLKSQLNDLLVKIVI
-517 SMSVDNNCPDDNDKT
+517 SMSVDNNCADDNDMT
-532 ILLEGSNAQVRLLP
+532 FLIANSGDAQIRLLP
-546 VTGSSAATTQAYVQ
+546 VSGSSAATTQAYVQ
-560 GDTATV
+560 GSTATV

-573 RAATGA
+573 RAATDA
-579 QSGVAVTV
+579 QFDATVTIN
-587 DATDPAVG
+587 ATDPAAD
-595 TVVLA
+595 TVILS
-600 GRSIANACDAGAA
+600 GRSIINARNAGVA

-640 AVSLASGA
+640 AVSLTGA
-648 SLNAAQQRALGSQAA
+648 SLNAAQQRALGTQAGSA
-663 AATLANASVLVD
+663 VLANASVLVD

-688 AVAVNAANDLTAW
+688 AVAVNAADDLTAW

-709 SAVGG
+709 SAVSGA
-714 VYDAG
+714 YDAG

-857 RADLTAFPDAA
+857 RADLTVFPDAG
-868 SVSGWAEEALSW
+868 SVSGWAEKALSW

-902 RRKKS
+902 SAS
-907 RTQPATAIIGS
+907 R
-918 GRTYKGF
+918 
-925 LIKSAAPAWAV
+925 
-936 SAQTTRR
+936 AQVAMILMN
-943 QYRS
+943 YVEHVVNA

>member
-1 MKTKMHNG
+1 MNHSKRIG

-16 LAVVL
+16 LAVALVL
-21 VFTLTVPA
+21 ALSVPA
-29 LAAEK
+29 FAA
-34 PQDMNLRIAV
+34 QDSHSGADTGTLKIAV
-44 MSDLHYLSPD
+44 MSDDHYLSPS
-54 MIADTEDFEHAF
+54 MIRDTADYTTAL
-66 NSDRKLLKESSS
+66 NSDRKMFAESDAI
-78 VLHEMLERVRA
+78 LRTMLDAVRQ
-89 DKPDILLVSGDLT
+89 DKPDVLLISGDLT

-109 HAALAKQLQQLQ
+109 HKALAKALQQLQ
-121 QDVPGLKIYV
+121 RDVPGLKVYV

-136 DIRNYNAK
+136 DIRNADAL

-156 TRTHPEDFKR
+156 TRTDPEDFKR
-166 IYDFVYSDPTVI
+166 IYDFIYSDPTVI
-178 ATFTPAAGN
+178 ATYTPPAGK
-187 EAGSLSYVARPVEGL
+187 EAGGLSYGARPADGYTLV
-202 TVIAMDTCRYSSDNT
+202 VIDTGRYSSDNT
-217 SNGDDE
+217 STGKNE

-234 EKWVIEQTAAAKARG
+234 EQWVIDQIKAAKARG
-249 DLVIG
+249 DVVLG
-254 LEHHGLVPHFDVEP
+254 MQHHGLVAHFDVQP

-277 GYERIA
+277 NYERLS
-283 QEYADAGMSAV
+283 QEYADAGMSV
-294 FTGHMHAVDIAA
+294 MFTGHSHAVDIASA
-306 MTTKAGNTFYDIETG
+306 TTVAGNTIYDIETG
-321 SALTYPCPI
+321 SGLTYPSPL
-330 RFVDLRRSTVG
+330 RFVELRRSADATV
-341 GETNT
+341 
-346 YMSVS
+346 VS
-351 TKTHIGPINYTDPAT
+351 TGVRTHFGPIHYTDPLT
-366 GVAYVI
+366 GTAKTI
-372 DDLTEYAREFG
+372 DDLTEYGRAHG
-383 FSTAMLKTVAGDFV
+383 FTTDMLKTVAGSFV
-397 KSFFGKYLPN
+397 KSFFGKFLPN
-407 DTWPVTKIIEN
+407 DTWPVTKIIAN
-418 IDKIIEDVASIP
+418 IDQIIDDVAAVPI
-430 VAEGNNLLDFANWI
+430 AEGNNLLDFANWI
-444 YRCNLAGEDDGNYP
+444 YQCNLAGEDDGNYP
-458 AWVQSGIDQLKSGAL
+458 AWVQSGVDQLKSGAL

-479 IVAKDAFGRGSV
+479 IVARDTFGCGSV
-491 LFTKFQGLFTK
+491 LFTKFQGLFTR

-517 SMSVDNNCPDDNDKT
+517 SMSVDNNCADDNDMT
-532 ILLEGSNAQVRLLP
+532 FLIANSGDAQIRLLP
-546 VTGSSAATTQAYVQ
+546 VSGSSAATTQAYVQ
-560 GDTATV
+560 GSTATV

-573 RAATGA
+573 RAATDA
-579 QSGVAVTV
+579 QFDATVTIN
-587 DATDPAVG
+587 ATDPAAD
-595 TVVLA
+595 TVILS
-600 GRSIANACDAGAA
+600 GRSIINARTAGVA

-640 AVSLASGA
+640 AVSLTGA
-648 SLNAAQQRALGSQAA
+648 SLNAAQQRALGTQAGSA
-663 AATLANASVLVD
+663 VLANASVLVD

-688 AVAVNAANDLTAW
+688 AVAVNAADDLTAW

-714 VYDAG
+714 AYDAG

-868 SVSGWAEEALSW
+868 SVSGWAEKALSW

-902 RRKKS
+902 SAS
-907 RTQPATAIIGS
+907 R
-918 GRTYKGF
+918 
-925 LIKSAAPAWAV
+925 
-936 SAQTTRR
+936 AQVAMILMN
-943 QYRS
+943 YVEHVVNA

>member
-187 EAGSLSYVARPVEGL
+187 KAGSLSYVARPVEGL
-202 TVIAMDTCRYSSDNT
+202 TIVAMDTCRYSKENT
-217 SNGDDE
+217 SNGTDE

-283 QEYADAGMSAV
+283 QEYADAGMSVV

-321 SALTYPCPI
+321 SALTYPCPV

-351 TKTHIGPINYTDPAT
+351 TKTHIGPIHYTDPAT

-383 FSTAMLKTVAGDFV
+383 FTTAMLKTVAGDFI

-458 AWVQSGIDQLKSGAL
+458 AWVQSGMDQLRSGAL

-479 IVAKDAFGRGSV
+479 IVAKDAFGRSSV

-573 RAATGA
+573 RTATGA

-663 AATLANASVLVD
+663 TATLANASVLVD

-688 AVAVNAANDLTAW
+688 AVAVNAADDLTAW

-714 VYDAG
+714 AYDAG

-785 RLAGAPAPKAPNTF
+785 RLAGEPAPKAPNTF

-857 RADLTAFPDAA
+857 RADLTAFPDAG

-902 RRKKS
+902 SAS
-907 RTQPATAIIGS
+907 R
-918 GRTYKGF
+918 
-925 LIKSAAPAWAV
+925 
-936 SAQTTRR
+936 AQVAMILMN
-943 QYRS
+943 YVEHVVNA

>member
-78 VLHEMLERVRA
+78 VLREMLERVRA

-156 TRTHPEDFKR
+156 TRTEPEDFKR

-178 ATFTPAAGN
+178 ATFTPAEGNKAG
-187 EAGSLSYVARPVEGL
+187 GLSYVARPVEGL

-254 LEHHGLVPHFDVEP
+254 LEHHGLVPHFDVQP

-283 QEYADAGMSAV
+283 QEYADAGMSVV

-306 MTTKAGNTFYDIETG
+306 MTTAAGNTFYDIETG
-321 SALTYPCPI
+321 SALTYPCPV

-351 TKTHIGPINYTDPAT
+351 TKTHIGPIHYTDPAT

-383 FSTAMLKTVAGDFV
+383 FTTAMLKTVAGDFV

-407 DTWPVTKIIEN
+407 DTWPVTKIVAN
-418 IDKIIEDVASIP
+418 IDQIIDDVAAVPI
-430 VAEGNNLLDFANWI
+430 AEGNNLLDFANWI

-663 AATLANASVLVD
+663 TATLANASVLVD

-688 AVAVNAANDLTAW
+688 AVAVNAADDLTAW

-714 VYDAG
+714 AYDAG

-785 RLAGAPAPKAPNTF
+785 RLAGEPAPKAPNTF

-902 RRKKS
+902 SAS
-907 RTQPATAIIGS
+907 R
-918 GRTYKGF
+918 
-925 LIKSAAPAWAV
+925 
-936 SAQTTRR
+936 AQVAMILMN
-943 QYRS
+943 YVEHVVNA

>member
-78 VLHEMLERVRA
+78 VLREMLERVRA

-109 HAALAKQLQQLQ
+109 HAALAKQLQQ
-121 QDVPGLKIYV
+121 DIPGLKIYV

-144 NFNTAD
+144 NFNTPD

-202 TVIAMDTCRYSSDNT
+202 TIVAMDTCRYSKENT
-217 SNGDDE
+217 SNGTDE

-407 DTWPVTKIIEN
+407 DTWPVTKIIAN
-418 IDKIIEDVASIP
+418 IDQIIDDVAAVPI
-430 VAEGNNLLDFANWI
+430 AEGNNLLDFANWI

-458 AWVQSGIDQLKSGAL
+458 AWVQSGMDQLRSGAL

-479 IVAKDAFGRGSV
+479 IVAKDAFGRSSV

-546 VTGSSAATTQAYVQ
+546 VTGSNAATTQAYVQ

-640 AVSLASGA
+640 AVSLASGT

-688 AVAVNAANDLTAW
+688 AVAVNAADDLTAW

-709 SAVGG
+709 SAVSGA
-714 VYDAG
+714 YDAG

-857 RADLTAFPDAA
+857 RADLTAFPDAG

-902 RRKKS
+902 SAS
-907 RTQPATAIIGS
+907 R
-918 GRTYKGF
+918 
-925 LIKSAAPAWAV
+925 
-936 SAQTTRR
+936 AQVAMILMN
-943 QYRS
+943 YVEHVVNA

>member
-156 TRTHPEDFKR
+156 TRTEPEDFKR

-178 ATFTPAAGN
+178 ATFTPAEGNKAG
-187 EAGSLSYVARPVEGL
+187 GLSYVARPVEGL

-254 LEHHGLVPHFDVEP
+254 LEHHGLVPHFDVQP

-283 QEYADAGMSAV
+283 QEYADAGMSVV

-321 SALTYPCPI
+321 SALTYPCPV

-351 TKTHIGPINYTDPAT
+351 TKTHIGPIHYTDPAT

-383 FSTAMLKTVAGDFV
+383 FTTAMLKTVAGDFV

-407 DTWPVTKIIEN
+407 DTWPVTKIVAN
-418 IDKIIEDVASIP
+418 IDKIIDDVAAVPI
-430 VAEGNNLLDFANWI
+430 AEGNNLLDFANWI

-663 AATLANASVLVD
+663 TATLASASVTVD
-675 GAAASCPAGSVRA
+675 GAAASYPAGSVRA
-688 AVAVNAANDLTAW
+688 AVAVNAADDLTAW

-714 VYDAG
+714 AYDAG

-785 RLAGAPAPKAPNTF
+785 RLAGEPAPKAPNTF

-857 RADLTAFPDAA
+857 RADLTAFPDAG
-868 SVSGWAEEALSW
+868 SVSGWAEKALSW

-902 RRKKS
+902 SAS
-907 RTQPATAIIGS
+907 R
-918 GRTYKGF
+918 
-925 LIKSAAPAWAV
+925 
-936 SAQTTRR
+936 AQVAMILMN
-943 QYRS
+943 YVEHVVNA

>member
-78 VLHEMLERVRA
+78 VLREMLERVRA

-156 TRTHPEDFKR
+156 TRTEPEDFKQ

-178 ATFTPAAGN
+178 ATFTPAEGNKAG
-187 EAGSLSYVARPVEGL
+187 GLSYVARPVEGL

-254 LEHHGLVPHFDVEP
+254 LEHHGLVPHFDVQP

-283 QEYADAGMSAV
+283 QEYADAGMSVV

-321 SALTYPCPI
+321 SALTYPCPV

-351 TKTHIGPINYTDPAT
+351 TKTHIGPIHYTDPAT

-383 FSTAMLKTVAGDFV
+383 FTTAMLKTVAGDFI

-688 AVAVNAANDLTAW
+688 AVAVNAADDLTAW

-714 VYDAG
+714 AYDAG

-857 RADLTAFPDAA
+857 RADLTAFPDAG

-902 RRKKS
+902 SAS
-907 RTQPATAIIGS
+907 R
-918 GRTYKGF
+918 
-925 LIKSAAPAWAV
+925 
-936 SAQTTRR
+936 AQVAMILMN
-943 QYRS
+943 YVEHVVNA

>member
-54 MIADTEDFEHAF
+54 MIADTEDFEHAL
-66 NSDRKLLKESSS
+66 NSDRKLLKESSAI
-78 VLHEMLERVRA
+78 LNEMFDRVRA

-121 QDVPGLKIYV
+121 QDIPGLKIYV

-150 GKAVPA
+150 GKAVLA
-156 TRTHPEDFKR
+156 TRTEPEDFKR

-178 ATFTPAAGN
+178 ATFTPAEGNKAG
-187 EAGSLSYVARPVEGL
+187 GLSYVARPVEGL

-217 SNGDDE
+217 SIGDDE

-283 QEYADAGMSAV
+283 QEYADAGMSVV
-294 FTGHMHAVDIAA
+294 FTGHMHAIDIAA
-306 MTTKAGNTFYDIETG
+306 MTTAAGNTFYDIETG
-321 SALTYPCPI
+321 SALTYPCPV
-330 RFVDLRRSTVG
+330 RFVDLRRSTAG

-351 TKTHIGPINYTDPAT
+351 TKTHIGPIHYTDPAT

-383 FSTAMLKTVAGDFV
+383 FTTDMLKTVAGDFV

-407 DTWPVTKIIEN
+407 DTWPVTKIVAN
-418 IDKIIEDVASIP
+418 IDQIIDDVAAIP
-430 VAEGNNLLDFANWI
+430 IAEGNNLLDFANWI

-595 TVVLA
+595 TVVLS

-618 FRSGTVTL
+618 FRYGTVTL

-663 AATLANASVLVD
+663 TATLANASVLVD
-675 GAAASCPAGSVRA
+675 GAAASYPAGSVRA
-688 AVAVNAANDLTAW
+688 AVAVNAADDLTAW

-714 VYDAG
+714 AYDAG

-857 RADLTAFPDAA
+857 RADLTAFPDAG
-868 SVSGWAEEALSW
+868 SVSGWAEKALSW
-880 ANAAGLINGTVRDG
+880 ANAAGIINGTVRDG

-902 RRKKS
+902 SAS
-907 RTQPATAIIGS
+907 R
-918 GRTYKGF
+918 
-925 LIKSAAPAWAV
+925 
-936 SAQTTRR
+936 AQVAMILMN
-943 QYRS
+943 YVEHVVNA

>member
-1 MKTKMHNG
+1 MNHSKRIG

-16 LAVVL
+16 LAVALVL
-21 VFTLTVPA
+21 ALSVPA
-29 LAAEK
+29 FAA
-34 PQDMNLRIAV
+34 QDSHSGADTGTLKIAV
-44 MSDLHYLSPD
+44 MSDDHYLSPS
-54 MIADTEDFEHAF
+54 MIRDTADYTTAL
-66 NSDRKLLKESSS
+66 NSDRKMFAESDAI
-78 VLHEMLERVRA
+78 LRTMLDAVRQ
-89 DKPDILLVSGDLT
+89 DKPDVLLISGDLT

-109 HAALAKQLQQLQ
+109 HKALAKALQQLQ
-121 QDVPGLKIYV
+121 RDVPGLKVYV

-136 DIRNYNAK
+136 DIRNADAL

-156 TRTHPEDFKR
+156 TRTDPEDFKR
-166 IYDFVYSDPTVI
+166 IYDFIYSDPTVI
-178 ATFTPAAGN
+178 ATYTPPAGK
-187 EAGSLSYVARPVEGL
+187 EAGGLSYVARPADGYTLV
-202 TVIAMDTCRYSSDNT
+202 VIDTGRYSSDNT
-217 SNGDDE
+217 STGKNE

-234 EKWVIEQTAAAKARG
+234 EQWVIDQIKAAKARG
-249 DLVIG
+249 DVVLG
-254 LEHHGLVPHFDVEP
+254 MQHHGLVAHFDVQP

-277 GYERIA
+277 DYERLS
-283 QEYADAGMSAV
+283 QEYADAGMSV
-294 FTGHMHAVDIAA
+294 MFTGHSHAVDIASA
-306 MTTKAGNTFYDIETG
+306 TTVAGNTIYDIETG
-321 SALTYPCPI
+321 SGLTYPSPL
-330 RFVDLRRSTVG
+330 RFVELGRSADATV
-341 GETNT
+341 
-346 YMSVS
+346 VS
-351 TKTHIGPINYTDPAT
+351 TGVRTHFGPIHYTDPLT
-366 GVAYVI
+366 GTAKTI
-372 DDLTEYAREFG
+372 DDLTEYGRAHG
-383 FSTAMLKTVAGDFV
+383 FTTDMLKTVAGSFV
-397 KSFFGKYLPN
+397 KSFFGKFLPN
-407 DTWPVTKIIEN
+407 DTWPVTKIIAN
-418 IDKIIEDVASIP
+418 IDQIIDDVAAVPI
-430 VAEGNNLLDFANWI
+430 AEGNNLLDFANWI
-444 YRCNLAGEDDGNYP
+444 YQCNLAGEDDGNYP
-458 AWVQSGIDQLKSGAL
+458 AWVQSGVDQLKSGAL

-479 IVAKDAFGRGSV
+479 IVARDTFGCGSV
-491 LFTKFQGLFTK
+491 LFTKFQGLFTR

-517 SMSVDNNCPDDNDKT
+517 SMSVDNNCADDNDMT
-532 ILLEGSNAQVRLLP
+532 FLIANSGDAQIRLLP
-546 VTGSSAATTQAYVQ
+546 VSGSSAATTQAYVQ
-560 GDTATV
+560 GSTATV

-573 RAATGA
+573 RAATDA
-579 QSGVAVTV
+579 QFDATVTIN
-587 DATDPAVG
+587 ATDPAAD
-595 TVVLA
+595 TVILS
-600 GRSIANACDAGAA
+600 GRSIINARNAGVA

-640 AVSLASGA
+640 AVSLTGA
-648 SLNAAQQRALGSQAA
+648 SLNAAQQRALGTQAGSA
-663 AATLANASVLVD
+663 VLANASVLVD

-688 AVAVNAANDLTAW
+688 AVAVNAADDLTAW

-709 SAVGG
+709 STVGG
-714 VYDAG
+714 AYDAG

-857 RADLTAFPDAA
+857 RADLTAFPDAG
-868 SVSGWAEEALSW
+868 SVSGWAEKALSW

-902 RRKKS
+902 SAS
-907 RTQPATAIIGS
+907 R
-918 GRTYKGF
+918 
-925 LIKSAAPAWAV
+925 
-936 SAQTTRR
+936 AQVAMILMN
-943 QYRS
+943 YVEHVVNA

>member
-21 VFTLTVPA
+21 VFTLTVPV

-78 VLHEMLERVRA
+78 ILHEMLERVRA

-156 TRTHPEDFKR
+156 TRTEPEDFKQ

-178 ATFTPAAGN
+178 ATFTPAEGNKAG
-187 EAGSLSYVARPVEGL
+187 GLSYVARPVEGL
-202 TVIAMDTCRYSSDNT
+202 TIIAMDTCRYSSDNT

-254 LEHHGLVPHFDVEP
+254 LEHHGLVPHFDVQP

-283 QEYADAGMSAV
+283 QEYADAGMSVV

-351 TKTHIGPINYTDPAT
+351 TKTHIGPIHYTDPAT

-383 FSTAMLKTVAGDFV
+383 FTTDMLKTVAGDFV

-407 DTWPVTKIIEN
+407 DTWPVTKIIAN
-418 IDKIIEDVASIP
+418 IDQIIDDVAAVPI
-430 VAEGNNLLDFANWI
+430 AEGNNLLDFANWI

-458 AWVQSGIDQLKSGAL
+458 AWVQSGVDQLKSGAL

-573 RAATGA
+573 RTATGA

-663 AATLANASVLVD
+663 TATLANASVLVD

-688 AVAVNAANDLTAW
+688 AVAVNAADDLTAW

-714 VYDAG
+714 AYDAG

-857 RADLTAFPDAA
+857 RADLTVFPDAG

-902 RRKKS
+902 SAS
-907 RTQPATAIIGS
+907 R
-918 GRTYKGF
+918 
-925 LIKSAAPAWAV
+925 
-936 SAQTTRR
+936 AQVAMILMN
-943 QYRS
+943 YVEHVVNA

>member
-156 TRTHPEDFKR
+156 TRTEPEDFKR
-166 IYDFVYSDPTVI
+166 IYDFVYSDPTVL
-178 ATFTPAAGN
+178 ATFTPAEGNKAG
-187 EAGSLSYVARPVEGL
+187 GLSYVARPVEGL

-254 LEHHGLVPHFDVEP
+254 LEHHGLVPHFDVQP

-283 QEYADAGMSAV
+283 QEYADAGMSVV

-321 SALTYPCPI
+321 SALTYPCPV

-351 TKTHIGPINYTDPAT
+351 TKTHIGPIHYTDPAT

-372 DDLTEYAREFG
+372 DDLTEYARKFG
-383 FSTAMLKTVAGDFV
+383 FTTAMLKTVAGDFV

-407 DTWPVTKIIEN
+407 DTWPVTKIIAN
-418 IDKIIEDVASIP
+418 IDQIIDDVAAVPI
-430 VAEGNNLLDFANWI
+430 AEGNNLLDFANWI

-458 AWVQSGIDQLKSGAL
+458 AWVQSGMDQLRSGAL

-688 AVAVNAANDLTAW
+688 AVAVNAADDLTAW

-714 VYDAG
+714 AYDAG

-741 VVAGTWYYGAAAYAY
+741 VVAGTWYYGAAAYAC

-902 RRKKS
+902 SAS
-907 RTQPATAIIGS
+907 R
-918 GRTYKGF
+918 
-925 LIKSAAPAWAV
+925 
-936 SAQTTRR
+936 AQVAMILMN
-943 QYRS
+943 YVEHVVNA